1 MANVKRKSDHSEL
14 MDGSGRLTKRQEN
27 QKALEVL
34 ARAKEVNKNRP
45 IWYATSKDSSFM
57 RSLRSKPKSNDK
69 NEKEPKIKAKN
80 PQYSRDQV
88 LKFKYSILGKAYES
102 GKSIE
107 ECCKLINIHRH
118 NFRSYYDRYLIAKE
132 TYNL

>member
-1 MANVKRKSDHSEL
+1 MAKVKRKSDHSEL
-14 MDGSGRLTKRQEN
+14 MDGSGRLTKKQEN

-34 ARAKEVNKNRP
+34 ARAKAINRP
-45 IWYATSKDSSFM
+45 VRYAPEIDNEFR
-57 RSLRSKPKSNDK
+57 RSLKPKEEIK
-69 NEKEPKIKAKN
+69 PKIQAKN

-107 ECCKLINIHRH
+107 DCCKLINIHRH
-118 NFRSYYDRYLIAKE
+118 NFRSYYDRYLIAKV

>member
-1 MANVKRKSDHSEL
+1 MAKVKRKSDHSEL
-14 MDGSGRLTKRQEN
+14 MDGSGRLTKKQEN

-34 ARAKEVNKNRP
+34 AKAKAINRP
-45 IWYATSKDSSFM
+45 VRYAPASDNEFR
-57 RSLRSKPKSNDK
+57 RSLKPVVKKD
-69 NEKEPKIKAKN
+69 EKEPKVKAKN

-88 LKFKYSILGKAYES
+88 LKFKYRILGKAYES
-102 GKSIE
+102 GQSIE
-107 ECCKLINIHRH
+107 ECCKLIGIHRH

>member
-1 MANVKRKSDHSEL
+1 MAKVKRKSDHSEL

-34 ARAKEVNKNRP
+34 ARAKAINRP
-45 IWYATSKDSSFM
+45 VRYAPASDNEFR
-57 RSLRSKPKSNDK
+57 RSLKPKEEIK
-69 NEKEPKIKAKN
+69 PKIKAKN

-102 GKSIE
+102 GKTIE
-107 ECCKLINIHRH
+107 ECCKLIGIHRH

>member
-1 MANVKRKSDHSEL
+1 MAKVKRKSDHSEL
-14 MDGSGRLTKRQEN
+14 MDGSGRLTKKQEN

-34 ARAKEVNKNRP
+34 ARAKAINRP
-45 IWYATSKDSSFM
+45 VRYAPASDNEFR
-57 RSLRSKPKSNDK
+57 RSLKPKEEIK
-69 NEKEPKIKAKN
+69 PKIQAKN

-102 GKSIE
+102 GQSIE
-107 ECCKLINIHRH
+107 ECCKLIGIHRH

>member
-1 MANVKRKSDHSEL
+1 MNTLKTPKRLFIAMAKVKRKSDHSEL

-34 ARAKEVNKNRP
+34 ARARAKAINRP
-45 IWYATSKDSSFM
+45 VRYAPASDNEFR
-57 RSLRSKPKSNDK
+57 RSLKPVVKKD
-69 NEKEPKIKAKN
+69 EKEPKTKAKN

-102 GKSIE
+102 GK
-107 ECCKLINIHRH
+107 R
-118 NFRSYYDRYLIAKE
+118 
-132 TYNL
+132 

>member
-1 MANVKRKSDHSEL
+1 MATVKRKSDHSEL
-14 MDGSGRLTKRQEN
+14 MDGSGRYTKKQEN

-34 ARAKEVNKNRP
+34 ARAKAINRP
-45 IWYATSKDSSFM
+45 VRYAPASDNEFR
-57 RSLRSKPKSNDK
+57 RSLKPKEEIK
-69 NEKEPKIKAKN
+69 PKIQAKN

-102 GKSIE
+102 GKPIE
-107 ECCKLINIHRH
+107 ECCKLIGIHRH